1 MGDKTGISWTDA
13 TANVVV
19 GCSRISEGCQN
30 CYAERLA
37 ATRLAHTKRY
47 KGLAVMRESGEPQWS
62 GEVRLVPEAIEQV
75 LRWRNPRKVFLTAMG
90 DPFHDAL
97 NDDEIA
103 VLFGVMAASRQHT
116 FQVLTKRPERMRR
129 WFESYDADRI
139 GDVAVDWLHEH
150 TSAETGCGSA
160 FDPDDWP
167 LKNVWLGVS
176 VENQATANERIPRLL
191 ATPASVRFL
200 SCEPLLE
207 AVNLDPPRCQYCRDG
222 GEVVEGDPPWCVR
235 CDSEAVF
242 GHWLDACASPEQPG
256 INWLIAGGE
265 SGPGA
270 RPFDLAWARSLRDQC
285 ASAGVAYFCKQLG
298 SNAID
303 SNGFDVMNDRGG
315 VAYSRGNDV
324 PGVEAM
330 RLEALHKGRI
340 LRPHNYSRFL
350 RDRAGA
356 DPMEFPEDLR
366 IQQFPEVP
374 RG

>member
-1 MGDKTGISWTDA
+1 MGENSGISWTDA

-47 KGLAVMRESGEPQWS
+47 KGLAVMRESGKPQWM

-75 LRWRNPRKVFLTAMG
+75 LRWRAPRKIFLTAMG
-90 DPFHDAL
+90 DPFHDGVS
-97 NDDEIA
+97 DDDLEF
-103 VLFGVMAASRQHT
+103 LFGAMHVAGHHT
-116 FQVLTKRPERMRR
+116 FQVLTKRPKRMAEFIKKTTAERCLAEFTIRLGNGVLKDQ
-129 WFESYDADRI
+129 SPT
-139 GDVAVDWLHEH
+139 GKSDW
-150 TSAETGCGSA
+150 SKRMPRG
-160 FDPDDWP
+160 FDWP

-176 VENQATANERIPRLL
+176 VENQATANERIPHLL

-207 AVNLDPPRCQYCRDG
+207 AVDLTRIVDPNPAIVNAPVTITFHALVRKG
-222 GEVVEGDPPWCVR
+222 GIALRAG
-235 CDSEAVF
+235 
-242 GHWLDACASPEQPG
+242 LG
-256 INWLIAGGE
+256 IDWVIAGGE
-265 SGPGA
+265 SGSGA

-303 SNGFDVMNDRGG
+303 SDGFDVMNERGE

-340 LRPHNYSRFL
+340 LRPRNYSRFL

-356 DPMEFPEDLR
+356 DIAEFPEDLR